1 MRVRIVPVCMGVYTC
16 VCACVYVHVCMYV
29 CMHEHR
35 GGGIYKNLKPI
46 PMKRLTDVEEC
57 GIILLDSERV
67 ARRTVCS

>member
-1 MRVRIVPVCMGVYTC
+1 
-16 VCACVYVHVCMYV
+16 MYV